1 MTTCNANLYTTQEL
15 AQTMPHEGKFPLVA
29 LPYSEDALEPFIS
42 KETILFHHA
51 RHLKAY
57 VDNLNAALPGTSLH
71 ALSLE
76 EVVQKAE
83 GSILNNAGQVLNHN
97 LYFTQLRPP
106 TEHNIPKGRIADA
119 IKARFGCFDNFKKEF
134 VEKGVTLFGSG
145 WVWLSADKQGNLYIT
160 QEHNA
165 GNPVRQGLRPLL
177 CFDVWE
183 HAYYID
189 YRNRRA
195 EHLQGLWKLIDWEVV
210 CKRYC
215 QGRENN
221 CSLGRH
227 GNDAYSGKGGN
238 CDKSGKSCNLNG
250 DNTHQEKASACNR

>member
-15 AQTMPHEGKFPLVA
+15 AQTMPQDGKFQLIV
-29 LPYSEDALEPFIS
+29 LPYSEDTLQPVIS
-42 KETILFHHA
+42 KETIFYHHSK
-51 RHLKAY
+51 HLQAY
-57 VDNLNAALPGTSLH
+57 VNNLNAELKDTSLYG
-71 ALSLE
+71 LSLE
-76 EVVQKAE
+76 EVVCKAE
-83 GSILNNAGQVLNHN
+83 NGILNNAGQVLNHN
-97 LYFTQLRPP
+97 LYFTQFRPP
-106 TEHNIPKGRIADA
+106 TERNIPKGRIAEA

-134 VEKGVTLFGSG
+134 VEKGITLFGSG

-160 QEHNA
+160 QEQNA

-215 QGRENN
+215 HGRGDN
-221 CSLGRH
+221 CSLDKQG
-227 GNDAYSGKGGN
+227 AQT
-238 CDKSGKSCNLNG
+238 CDIQTQTCNTKNKEC
-250 DNTHQEKASACNR
+250 NTK